1 MARAMQGDTLRS
13 TFPSPADARIL
24 VVEDDEALTGAMVA
38 ALTTRGYRV
47 LTAPTGADAIECCNE
62 ETPDLVL
69 LDLGLPDIDGIDV
82 CRHVRRWSHNP
93 IIVLTADGA
102 EDRKVLALDTGADD
116 YVTKPFSMPELHAR
130 IRVALR
136 HRAIL
141 APLIDGAVLEI
152 GALRVDVA
160 GHLCWLAGEPV
171 ELPRRQFAVLVLL
184 ARNCGRVVTNNQI
197 IEHVW
202 GADWSNNLAA
212 VRTQIVGVRKKLAAT
227 PGTPRIVT
235 EAGVGYRMLEPD

>member
-1 MARAMQGDTLRS
+1 LSS
-13 TFPSPADARIL
+13 TFPWPDARIL

-38 ALTTRGYRV
+38 ALTARGYRV
-47 LTAPTGADAIECCNE
+47 FAARTGADAIERCNE
-62 ETPDLVL
+62 ETPDVLL

-102 EDRKVLALDTGADD
+102 EERKVLALDTGADD

-141 APLIDGAVLEI
+141 APLIEGAVLEI

-160 GHLCWLAGEPV
+160 GHLCWLAGAPV
-171 ELPRRQFAVLVLL
+171 DLPRRQFALLVLL

-197 IEHVW
+197 IEQVW
-202 GADWSNNLAA
+202 GTDWSNNLAA
-212 VRTQIVGVRKKLAAT
+212 VRTQIVGVRKVLAAT
-227 PGTPRIVT
+227 PGTPRIAT